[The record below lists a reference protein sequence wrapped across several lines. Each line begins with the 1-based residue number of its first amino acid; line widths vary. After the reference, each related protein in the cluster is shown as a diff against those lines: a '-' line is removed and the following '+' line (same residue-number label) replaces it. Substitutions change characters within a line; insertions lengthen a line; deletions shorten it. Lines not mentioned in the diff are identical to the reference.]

1 MSTIGS
7 SLETAPAAGQAPPAR
22 AGMPAAAAGGAWDTP
37 PPPRPSFTGT
47 ATRPGSQSWAN
58 AHSSRSPDRKATA
71 TPKYRAV

>member
-1 MSTIGS
+1 M
-7 SLETAPAAGQAPPAR
+7 PAPPAR
-22 AGMPAAAAGGAWDTP
+22 RRRTASSAPARMASAAAWGCMDST

-58 AHSSRSPDRKATA
+58 AHSSRSPDRKATG